1 VFNKYDVNRD
11 GKIEINE
18 FKRVLKEANYHLEED
33 IPSEVLDEI
42 LERADWDV
50 NKHITYNE
58 FIRMVSVY

>member
-1 VFNKYDVNRD
+1 MFNKYDVNRD